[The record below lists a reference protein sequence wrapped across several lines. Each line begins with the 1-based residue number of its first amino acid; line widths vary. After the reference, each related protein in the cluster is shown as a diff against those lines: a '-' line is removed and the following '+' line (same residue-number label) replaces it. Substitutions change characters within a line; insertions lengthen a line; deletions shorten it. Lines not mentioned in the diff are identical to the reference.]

1 MFYLIPPAGFPITSG
16 DILKIMIARLH
27 PTASLNDF
35 STIIKKHARV
45 KYCFFVNSGRCAQT
59 LILTALKALSKTD
72 KNEVIIPAYT
82 CYSVPASVARAGLK
96 IRIVDIDPHTLD
108 YNYALLK
115 DIDFTKVL
123 AVNASNLFG
132 LVSNWTELRVIAQ
145 KHRLY
150 LIDDAA
156 QTLGSFY
163 NREPSGKMGDAGFY
177 SLDRGKNLTT
187 FSGGILMTDNDSLEK
202 QLSIEHD
209 CLKMPGLLFEAGVM
223 TKIIIYGLML
233 RPRLYWLP
241 QALPFLGLGQTVYD
255 ENFPMTRLSRIQL
268 CAGKVL
274 YRKVAAYNEIRTE
287 NARRLAEALSRN
299 GRFYIPGYT
308 TDNCPTYLR
317 LPILAENKTARNLAV
332 KELRKNKISTSVMY
346 PGIIRNI
353 PGLDSRL
360 SSAEKNFP
368 GASSVVDRL
377 FTLPVH
383 PYVTKRDIDIMISC
397 LNV

>member
-1 MFYLIPPAGFPITSG
+1 M
-16 DILKIMIARLH
+16 R
-27 PTASLNDF
+27 PTAALNDF
-35 STIIKKHARV
+35 TTIIKNHARV

-59 LILTALKALSKTD
+59 LILTALKALSTTD

-108 YNYALLK
+108 YNYVLLK
-115 DIDFTKVL
+115 SIDFTKVL

-132 LVSNWTELRVIAQ
+132 LVSNWTELRAIARE
-145 KHRLY
+145 HRLY

-156 QTLGSFY
+156 QTIGSFY
-163 NREPSGKMGDAGFY
+163 DREPSGNLGDAGFY
-177 SLDRGKNLTT
+177 SLDRGKNMTT
-187 FSGGILMTDNDSLEK
+187 FNGGVLMTDNDFLER

-209 CLKMPGLLFEAGVM
+209 RLKLPGLLFEAGIMV
-223 TKIIIYGLML
+223 KIILYGLML

-274 YRKVAAYNEIRTE
+274 YRNLAAYNEIRTE
-287 NARRLAEALSRN
+287 NARRLAEGLSRN
-299 GRFYIPGYT
+299 GRFFIPGYK

-332 KELRKNKISTSVMY
+332 KELRKNKISASAMY

-360 SSAEKNFP
+360 SLAEKKFP

-383 PYVTKRDIDIMISC
+383 PYVTKRDIDIMIRC
-397 LNV
+397 LSV